1 MLRTEVGRGRIILNI
16 IKTPITMKFIETLK
30 DLQVNLDTLE
40 NYLNSPLVKERE
52 YALDRV
58 KLGTCFVVY
67 EINGQKHFAPSR
79 FIGYKDNTMG
89 KHDNNDAKDG
99 RETNPAITRVL
110 KTADASCS
118 LGNDELLDDSY
129 KAYCIKLGIK
139 PKENGAFGV
148 ERKFWNIII

>member
-1 MLRTEVGRGRIILNI
+1 
-16 IKTPITMKFIETLK
+16 MKFIEILK
-30 DLQVNLDTLE
+30 DLQVNLETLE
-40 NYLNSPLVKERE
+40 NYLNSPLQKEKE

-89 KHDNNDAKDG
+89 KHDKNDKKDG
-99 RETNPAITRVL
+99 IETKPAISGVL

-118 LGNDELLDDSY
+118 LGNDAFMDQ
-129 KAYCIKLGIK
+129 AYMDYCLKLGIT
-139 PKENGAFGV
+139 PKVKGAFGV
-148 ERKFWNIII
+148 ERKFWSSIVLMP